1 MDLLSSALREQHW
14 ALIPTE
20 PVRCPATSFESLDNV
35 SALAHSFHVHLVSKV
50 LSGLFIQ
57 DVRIFFL
64 SRNCGEQVFLPLR
77 SYRTFKMIPKAEEA
91 FLFKA

>member
-1 MDLLSSALREQHW
+1 ML
-14 ALIPTE
+14 T
-20 PVRCPATSFESLDNV
+20 
-35 SALAHSFHVHLVSKV
+35 FHVHLVSKV

-77 SYRTFKMIPKAEEA
+77 SYRTFKMIPKQKKPSCLRPEEHHEPAWLSTPPKLPREEA
-91 FLFKA
+91 FTIKYFI